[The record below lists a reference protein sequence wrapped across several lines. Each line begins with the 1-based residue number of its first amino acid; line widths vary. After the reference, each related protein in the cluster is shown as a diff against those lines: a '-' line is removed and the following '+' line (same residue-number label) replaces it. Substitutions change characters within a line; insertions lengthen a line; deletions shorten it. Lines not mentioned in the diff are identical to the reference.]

1 MSLTALPEGR
11 MKGLRRLGILAATLA
26 LFLLSTIAQTSQ
38 PVASYSA
45 VGTNSVTIAKGLT
58 GMTWDGKEFIASYG
72 INDVPLVNVSLDG
85 QKVTPFAPKFVGKDE
100 CYAAVSQGKAGF
112 PAGYLYVNFD
122 PSIYQIDP
130 TGGTVTVFSTPPG
143 SSRIAYVAFDT
154 VGTWGYALLALDDN
168 GLLWSIRSD
177 GTAKVLGNFSS
188 FAGPLSGQRGGLKPE
203 GIAVAPQSFGAF
215 AGYLFITLE
224 GAGKILAISPN
235 DTSKMTVVSMPG
247 EQPERVIQI
256 PAASDLYVAEFD
268 TGARVRIPSANF
280 SNYVGS
286 LLVITEGE
294 VEPFGSFN
302 VLQPAGN
309 NFTLTRIGTVTGSP
323 HFEGASFVPTSAS
336 PTGTESS
343 PTSESTNAGGA
354 ITPALAG
361 GAALLV
367 AVVVLALYFVSRR
380 GGKS

>member
-1 MSLTALPEGR
+1 
-11 MKGLRRLGILAATLA
+11 MKGLRRLGTLAATLA
-26 LFLLSTIAQTSQ
+26 LFLLSTVAQTGQSA
-38 PVASYSA
+38 ASYGYGFS
-45 VGTNSVTIAKGLT
+45 TSVTIAKGLT

-72 INDVPLVNVSLDG
+72 INNVPLVNVSLDG
-85 QKVTPFAPKFVGKDE
+85 QTVTPFAPKFVGKDE
-100 CYAAVSQGKAGF
+100 CYAAVSLGKAGF

-130 TGGTVTVFSTPPG
+130 TGSTVTLFSTPPG

-177 GTAKVLGNFSS
+177 GTAKVLANFSS
-188 FAGPLSGQRGGLKPE
+188 FAGPLSSQRGGLKPE
-203 GIAVAPQSFGAF
+203 GIAVAPQSFGAL

-235 DTSKMTVVSMPG
+235 DTSKVTVVSMPG

-268 TGARVRIPSANF
+268 TGARVRIPAANF

-309 NFTLTRIGTVTGSP
+309 NFTLTRIGAVTGKP
-323 HFEGASFVPTSAS
+323 HYEGASFVPTSAS
-336 PTGTESS
+336 PTGTQTIT
-343 PTSESTNAGGA
+343 TSESSTAGGV
-354 ITPALAG
+354 ITPVLAA

-367 AVVVLALYFVSRR
+367 AVVVLALYFISRR

>member
-1 MSLTALPEGR
+1 MKSL
-11 MKGLRRLGILAATLA
+11 KRLGILAATLA
-26 LFLLSTIAQTSQ
+26 LFLLSTVAQTSQ
-38 PVASYSA
+38 SAASYGYGFS
-45 VGTNSVTIAKGLT
+45 NSVLIDKGLT

-72 INDVPLVNVSLDG
+72 INNVPLVNVSLDG
-85 QKVTPFAPKFVGKDE
+85 NVTPFAPKFVGKDE

-130 TGGTVTVFSTPPG
+130 TGNTVTVFSTPPG
-143 SSRIAYVAFDT
+143 SNRIAFVAFDT
-154 VGTWGYALLALDDN
+154 VGSWGYALLALDDN
-168 GLLWSIRSD
+168 GLLWSISSD
-177 GTAKVLGNFSS
+177 GSAKVLSNFSS
-188 FAGPLSGQRGGLKPE
+188 FASPLSSQRGGLKPE

-224 GAGKILAISPN
+224 GAGKILAISPS
-235 DTSKMTVVSMPG
+235 DTSKMTVLSMPG

-268 TGARVRIPSANF
+268 TGARVRIPAANF

-294 VEPFGSFN
+294 SEPFGSFN

-309 NFTLTRIGTVTGSP
+309 NLTLTRVGAVTGSP
-323 HFEGASFVPTSAS
+323 HYEGASFVPTSAS
-336 PTGTESS
+336 PTGTQTMT
-343 PTSESTNAGGA
+343 TSESSTAGGV
-354 ITPALAG
+354 ITPVLAG

-367 AVVVLALYFVSRR
+367 AVVVLAVYFFSRR